1 MEVLGIPAA
10 SALLPQHI
18 NQPEPCRCALQTLC
32 HLLPVQ
38 NTGRRLACLG
48 SGWPCSADA
57 RDNARQLFSSALPS
71 TGIRGLARP
80 FCLRLKMRI
89 CGLKWRPAS
98 LAAGSADRTIW
109 RPSEELPGPGC
120 SAQAGLH
127 AALSSQPDEGGA
139 CWTSHEDRKAA
150 GDGRGIARGTDGMGA
165 APGRFKVSPWV
176 PCLEEA
182 SSGVSFQMHGHHP
195 RQVAPAMPERRPA
208 AQPRS
213 GCSRVLCRSPFL
225 GHGGHVLHK
234 LLNTSPPGT
243 FLWALRA
250 LRCFTCTWT
259 PCSLEFSGEHE
270 GKWNCIS

>member
-127 AALSSQPDEGGA
+127 AALSSQPDEGGTVN
-139 CWTSHEDRKAA
+139 CGFIRGLIHGGVQRPHDQSLSESLLCEHRRIWGDTPDLKHRITSFDLALTLP
-150 GDGRGIARGTDGMGA
+150 GRGLS
-165 APGRFKVSPWV
+165 SPY
-176 PCLEEA
+176 L
-182 SSGVSFQMHGHHP
+182 
-195 RQVAPAMPERRPA
+195 
-208 AQPRS
+208 
-213 GCSRVLCRSPFL
+213 CSRENSDSPVQIQ
-225 GHGGHVLHK
+225 G
-234 LLNTSPPGT
+234 LLDQP
-243 FLWALRA
+243 
-250 LRCFTCTWT
+250 
-259 PCSLEFSGEHE
+259 
-270 GKWNCIS
+270 